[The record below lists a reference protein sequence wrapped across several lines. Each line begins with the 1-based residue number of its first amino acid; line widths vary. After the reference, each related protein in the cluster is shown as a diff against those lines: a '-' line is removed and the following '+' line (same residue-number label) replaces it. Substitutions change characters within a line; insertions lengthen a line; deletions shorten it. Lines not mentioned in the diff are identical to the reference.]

1 MITAA
6 RPSGLPNIGLA
17 EPMRDFKLKD
27 SRRVYEGRVIDV
39 SVETALLPN
48 GAEIKRE
55 VVRHPGATAIVPL
68 ISPTEV
74 ILIKQFRYCAEKEL
88 WEIPAGTLEPDET
101 PLECAKRELIEETG
115 YRAGRMTPLAPFYT
129 SPGILTERMHAF
141 VANELTPVG
150 QRLEGDERIVV
161 ETVTVQDARRR
172 LLDGDFCDG
181 KTIAVLAR
189 HLLGEGA

>member
-1 MITAA
+1 
-6 RPSGLPNIGLA
+6 
-17 EPMRDFKLKD
+17 MRDFKLKD

-74 ILIKQFRYCAEKEL
+74 ILIRQFRYCAEKEL

-101 PLECAKRELIEETG
+101 PLECAKRELIEEIG
-115 YRAGRMTPLAPFYT
+115 YRAGEMSPLGGFFT
-129 SPGILTERMHAF
+129 SPGFCTEFLHLFLA
-141 VANELTPVG
+141 T
-150 QRLEGDERIVV
+150 RLEPCEADRDADEQIVV
-161 ETVTVQDARRR
+161 RRVSLREAFRKLDSGEIVDA
-172 LLDGDFCDG
+172 
-181 KTIAVLAR
+181 KTIVGLLKLA
-189 HLLGEGA
+189 HLRPETMKT